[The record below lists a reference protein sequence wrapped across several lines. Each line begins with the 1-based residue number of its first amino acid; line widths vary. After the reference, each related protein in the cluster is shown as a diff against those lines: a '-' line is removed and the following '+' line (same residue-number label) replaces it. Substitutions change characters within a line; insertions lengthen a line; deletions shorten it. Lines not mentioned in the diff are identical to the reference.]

1 MASYAHC
8 WLDGLLIGSTRNF
21 VHPDLISLFNPTDKI
36 VLSPPIEISPPHVL
50 HHKEWLVEDPESRL
64 IYYETNIGIVRDRLE
79 ILGYDLETSKSAFCD
94 WRRAELEGY
103 TDRIRELRS
112 DEADYVPIMIE
123 FCNRHIDF
131 LERLTPDIWVNAL
144 RSIRSNESRSQLIRT
159 SECFEKSDVIGQMQS
174 REWHGA
180 PGEDVLVA
188 LRMAIECADHTK
200 AMIYD
205 LSDLVWGD
213 GVDDYS
219 INYVE
224 YGQNVSAEEYRNR
237 AKTVVLTEGRTDAWI
252 LEESLRVLFPHL
264 IDYYSILDFSTA
276 AYGGGVGN
284 LANVVKA
291 LSGADL
297 ANNFVAVFD
306 NDTASSAACKKMTD
320 EALPSNIEIV
330 RLPEMEFLKY
340 YPTLGPN
347 GQVECDINGLAASI
361 ELYLGKDVLGLEGG
375 QFMPIQWMGYEKG
388 LRQYQGEILDKDTL
402 HKRFRRKLAES
413 GAASEAD
420 WEPLRR
426 VWRTIFS
433 AFRRKRRRT
442 ICSLAKEHYGG

>member
-21 VHPDLISLFNPTDKI
+21 VHPDLISLFNPADKI
-36 VLSPPIEISPPHVL
+36 ILSPPIEMSPPHVL

-64 IYYETNIGIVRDRLE
+64 IYYETNVGIVRDRLE
-79 ILGYDLETSKSAFCD
+79 ILGYDLETSKSAFCE
-94 WRRAELEGY
+94 WRGAELERC
-103 TDRIRELRS
+103 TDHIRELQS
-112 DEADYVPIMIE
+112 KKANYVPIMIE
-123 FCNRHIDF
+123 FCNRDIEF
-131 LERLTPDIWVNAL
+131 LEQLTPDAWVNAL
-144 RSIRSNESRSQLIRT
+144 RSIRSSEIRLKYTGT
-159 SECFEKSDVIGQMQS
+159 SERLEKRDLIGQMKS

-180 PGEDVLVA
+180 PGDDVLVA
-188 LRMAIECADHTK
+188 LRMAIECTDHTK

-205 LSDLVWGD
+205 LSDLAWGGD
-213 GVDDYS
+213 VDDYS

-237 AKTVVLTEGRTDAWI
+237 AKTVVLTEGQTDAWI

-264 IDYYSILDFSTA
+264 VDCYSILDFSTA

-291 LSGADL
+291 LAGADL

-320 EALPSNIEIV
+320 DILPSNIEVV
-330 RLPEMEFLKY
+330 RLPEMEFLKN

-347 GQVECDINGLAASI
+347 GQLKCDVNGLAASI
-361 ELYLGKDVLGLEGG
+361 ELYLGQDVLRLEGG
-375 QFMPIQWMGYEKG
+375 QLMPIQWMGFEKR
-388 LRQYQGEILDKDTL
+388 LRQYQGEILDKDAL
-402 HKRFRRKLAES
+402 HKRFRRKLAEDS
-413 GAASEAD
+413 EASEAD

-433 AFRRKRRRT
+433 AFQRKRRRT
-442 ICSLAKEHYGG
+442 ICSLAKEHYGR